1 MYIYPN
7 EPSIES
13 LQLMFDPEE
22 KGEIFEKW
30 NQTYLNVPAILY
42 FLEKGAQPTGT
53 VYDILSKAEFFKEK
67 TSS

>member
-1 MYIYPN
+1 MYIYTN

-22 KGEIFEKW
+22 KEEIFEKW

-42 FLEKGAQPTGT
+42 FLEKGAQPIGT
-53 VYDILSKAEFFKEK
+53 VYDILSKTEFFKEK